1 MILIITSML
10 LIGLTLFN
18 TLLIAGLFK
27 EVKDKNQAT
36 IDWIKTCYRLQAR
49 DVLELLKLM
58 NERPAQALQI
68 ADELNKVKIKN
79 KLKKYEN
86 DLNAQ

>member
-1 MILIITSML
+1 MI

-27 EVKDKNQAT
+27 EVKDRERS
-36 IDWIKTCYRLQAR
+36 IIGWIKTCHRLQAR